1 MMKRMAHIVLAVAF
15 VGILAGQTF
24 SITASAHGG
33 HGNGHHGSSA
43 PVYYCNG
50 HEAHEH
56 NNGVCPYAD
65 SDYYYCD
72 GHEAHHHDNGVC
84 PYADSDYYY
93 CDGHDAHHHDNGVC
107 PYADS
112 DYYYCDGHE
121 AHHHNNGICPYA
133 DSDTVQSTS
142 DKSDNSESSSSESQ
156 KNSTSTRI
164 PHRRRVMQNLSDA
177 LCMY

>member
-1 MMKRMAHIVLAVAF
+1 MKRVAHIVLAVAF
-15 VGILAGQTF
+15 VGMLAGQTF
-24 SITASAHGG
+24 SITAFAHGG

-43 PVYYCNG
+43 PTYYCNG
-50 HEAHEH
+50 HEAHQH

-93 CDGHDAHHHDNGVC
+93 CDGHEAHHHDNGVC

-112 DYYYCDGHE
+112 G
-121 AHHHNNGICPYA
+121 A
-133 DSDTVQSTS
+133 VQSNS
-142 DKSDNSESSSSESQ
+142 DKSGNSDSSSSDSRTD
-156 KNSTSTRI
+156 NTSTRRT
-164 PHRRRVMQNLSDA
+164 HRKRAMQNLSDVI
-177 LCMY
+177 CMY

>member
-1 MMKRMAHIVLAVAF
+1 MKRMAHIVLAVAF

-56 NNGVCPYAD
+56 NNGACPYAD

-93 CDGHDAHHHDNGVC
+93 CDGHDAHHH
-107 PYADS
+107 
-112 DYYYCDGHE
+112 
-121 AHHHNNGICPYA
+121 NNGICPYA

-156 KNSTSTRI
+156 KDSTSTRI

>member
-1 MMKRMAHIVLAVAF
+1 MKRVAHIVLAVTF

-33 HGNGHHGSSA
+33 HGNGHHGNSA

-72 GHEAHHHDNGVC
+72 GHDAHHHYNGVCPYADSDYYYCGGLEAHHHDNGVC
-84 PYADSDYYY
+84 PYADSD
-93 CDGHDAHHHDNGVC
+93 AVQ
-107 PYADS
+107 
-112 DYYYCDGHE
+112 
-121 AHHHNNGICPYA
+121 NN
-133 DSDTVQSTS
+133 S
-142 DKSDNSESSSSESQ
+142 DKSGNSESSSSESQ
-156 KNSTSTRI
+156 KDSTSTRI